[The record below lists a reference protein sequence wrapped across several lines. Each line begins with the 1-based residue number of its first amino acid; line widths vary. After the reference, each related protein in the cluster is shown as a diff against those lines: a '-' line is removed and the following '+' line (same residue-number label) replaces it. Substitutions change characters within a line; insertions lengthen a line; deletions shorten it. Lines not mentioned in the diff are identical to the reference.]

1 MVIFGVVVSYRSTW
15 KGSREGSEREL
26 LATLVKL
33 LGPKKK
39 VGCPD
44 RKEKIRLVPFLAKF
58 S

>member
-1 MVIFGVVVSYRSTW
+1 MVIFEVVVSYRSTW

-26 LATLVKL
+26 SSEFELATLVKL

-44 RKEKIRLVPFLAKF
+44 RKEKIR
-58 S
+58 